1 MVLLLMS
8 ILTVQKGVLGTMITN
23 LAANVKRQNY
33 YYYII
38 YFQVFLKVLLSPVL
52 ICTGHIHHIFEVA
65 TNSLPMVPSK
75 HLFVFCQNSALTQLT
90 FSNFHLNK
98 FSTIIQCKGG
108 IIIKLLMK
116 GGHAINQCHHA
127 SNQYSKSN
135 EIRSPHFC
143 LFNHLAMLKQFL

>member
-1 MVLLLMS
+1 MRRLEAATSMVLLLMS

-33 YYYII
+33 YYYNHT
-38 YFQVFLKVLLSPVL
+38 FSSVFKVLLSPVL

-90 FSNFHLNK
+90 FSNFHL
-98 FSTIIQCKGG
+98 T
-108 IIIKLLMK
+108 LLLYHIVQRGYYYK
-116 GGHAINQCHHA
+116 TF
-127 SNQYSKSN
+127 N
-135 EIRSPHFC
+135 ERGSR
-143 LFNHLAMLKQFL
+143 N

>member
-1 MVLLLMS
+1 MRRLEAATSMVLLLMS

-23 LAANVKRQNY
+23 LAANVKKTKLLV
-33 YYYII
+33 YYII

-90 FSNFHLNK
+90 FSNFHLY
-98 FSTIIQCKGG
+98 TI
-108 IIIKLLMK
+108 LLYHIVQRGYYYK
-116 GGHAINQCHHA
+116 TF
-127 SNQYSKSN
+127 N
-135 EIRSPHFC
+135 ERGSR
-143 LFNHLAMLKQFL
+143 N